1 MMTVN
6 EVSKLTGVSIRTLQ
20 YYDRIGLLNPA
31 GRTEA
36 GYRLYDD
43 AALERLQQI
52 LLFRELEFP
61 LKDIRKILQSP
72 SFDRIMALE
81 RQITLLTMKK
91 QHLEDLISLARKI
104 KTTGGNC
111 MEFTAFD
118 TRKIQE
124 YEEQAKKEWGATS
137 EYKEFEK
144 KNAGKTMSEVKAM
157 GNQLMD
163 IVAEFGA
170 LQTRDPTDPEVQ
182 LQVKKLQDFIT
193 EHYYTCSKVILNR
206 LGQMYGA
213 GGAFTENIN
222 AAGGPGTAEFAQRAI
237 EVYREE

>member
-1 MMTVN
+1 
-6 EVSKLTGVSIRTLQ
+6 
-20 YYDRIGLLNPA
+20 
-31 GRTEA
+31 
-36 GYRLYDD
+36 
-43 AALERLQQI
+43 
-52 LLFRELEFP
+52 
-61 LKDIRKILQSP
+61 
-72 SFDRIMALE
+72 
-81 RQITLLTMKK
+81 
-91 QHLEDLISLARKI
+91 
-104 KTTGGNC
+104 

-144 KNAGKTMSEVKAM
+144 KNAGKMMSEVKAM

-170 LQTRDPTDPEVQ
+170 LQTKDPADPEVQ
-182 LQVKKLQDFIT
+182 AQVKKLQDFIT

-222 AAGGPGTAEFAQRAI
+222 AAGGPGAAEFAQKAI
-237 EVYREE
+237 EVYCKV